1 MRFDERDV
9 REAYRRGARDA
20 YESAAAGMRKSEATK
35 VEAWLEELEAWEDSD
50 PPPPP
55 LPPQA

>member
-1 MRFDERDV
+1 MRFDEPDV

-20 YESAAAGMRKSEATK
+20 YESAAAGLRRSEARK
-35 VEAWLEELEAWEDSD
+35 VEAWLNELDGWQDSD
-50 PPPPP
+50 PPAPP